1 MITVGLDFG
10 THQTKLCVEKKEG
23 VECSYTF
30 VKFKDDKSIDH
41 YTIPS
46 VINIDDHG
54 LLSYGYI
61 PPKTKGRIIRYFKQ
75 SVFRSTKDQLMSQE
89 DAMYYSI
96 WYLAYILF
104 DLEKTYG
111 TEFSVQMGVPTDS
124 GHYENA
130 KRIAVQILA
139 SAYNLVEEVFNN
151 DKNEFLQCDVATL
164 KKKTIIVD
172 YTDEIKDNYGI
183 LVFPEAYAC
192 LKPLTSRGK
201 IATGMSLMV
210 DIGGGTTDVS
220 FFTIE
225 NNLPQVYDFFSINKG
240 LNYLTNVQPEDY
252 KSLSSFETIHHSA
265 LNIFFNNIKVMF
277 ELDESNGN
285 QNEGRKDSNVT
296 SAKEI
301 DSERTKNF
309 VKELSS
315 KCNNLIQKLQLE
327 FQEQTNIPL
336 YRLNDALKNRP
347 LIYCGGGSTF
357 RQLQMSYYGFQD
369 KKLISHQEWDIKSI
383 DDIDDI
389 IKKGLCPILS
399 TCYGLSI
406 SVATDNIKKLPFRDI
421 FEDIRR
427 MKEEEEAK
435 ELELYEARNRSTSTY
450 DDWDTIK

>member
-1 MITVGLDFG
+1 
-10 THQTKLCVEKKEG
+10 
-23 VECSYTF
+23 
-30 VKFKDDKSIDH
+30 
-41 YTIPS
+41 
-46 VINIDDHG
+46 
-54 LLSYGYI
+54 
-61 PPKTKGRIIRYFKQ
+61 
-75 SVFRSTKDQLMSQE
+75 
-89 DAMYYSI
+89 
-96 WYLAYILF
+96 
-104 DLEKTYG
+104 
-111 TEFSVQMGVPTDS
+111 MGVPTDS

-252 KSLSSFETIHHSA
+252 RSLSSFETIHHSA
-265 LNIFFNNIKVMF
+265 LNIFFNNIKAMF
-277 ELDESNGN
+277 ELDESDGN

-336 YRLNDALKNRP
+336 CRLNDALKNRP

-357 RQLQMSYYGFQD
+357 RQLQMSYYGFKD

-383 DDIDDI
+383 EDIDDI

-399 TCYGLSI
+399 TSYGLAI

-421 FEDIRR
+421 FDNIRR
-427 MKEEEEAK
+427 KKEEDDAREY
-435 ELELYEARNRSTSTY
+435 ELFDIKNRCTNLY
-450 DDWDTIK
+450 DDWDAIK

>member
-1 MITVGLDFG
+1 MITIGLDFG

-23 VECSYTF
+23 VECSYKF
-30 VKFKDDKSIDH
+30 VKFQDDKGIDH

-46 VINIDDHG
+46 VINIDNRG

-61 PPKTKGRIIRYFKQ
+61 PQKTKGRIIRYFKQ
-75 SVFRSTKDQLMSQE
+75 SVFRSTKEQLMSQE

-96 WYLAYILF
+96 WYLSYILF

-111 TEFSVQMGVPTDS
+111 TEFSVQMGAPTDS

-139 SAYNLVEEVFNN
+139 SAYGLVEEVFNN

-252 KSLSSFETIHHSA
+252 KALSSFEPSHHSA
-265 LNIFFNNIKVMF
+265 LSNFFNNIKAVF
-277 ELDESNGN
+277 ESNDGDG
-285 QNEGRKDSNVT
+285 QQCEGRKDSNVT
-296 SAKEI
+296 SAEEI
-301 DSERTKNF
+301 DAEKTKIF
-309 VKELSS
+309 VKELNS
-315 KCNNLIQKLQLE
+315 KCSDLIQRLQFE
-327 FQEQTNIPL
+327 FKEQTNIPL

-357 RQLQMSYYGFQD
+357 KQLQTSYHGFMD

-383 DDIDDI
+383 EDIDDI

-399 TCYGLSI
+399 TSYGLAI

-421 FEDIRR
+421 FENIRR
-427 MKEEEEAK
+427 MKEEEEAR
-435 ELELYEARNRSTSTY
+435 ELELFETRNRSTSTY

>member
-30 VKFKDDKSIDH
+30 VKFKDDKGIDH

-46 VINIDDHG
+46 VINIDNRG

-61 PPKTKGRIIRYFKQ
+61 PQRTKGRIIRYFKQ
-75 SVFRSTKDQLMSQE
+75 SVFRSTEEQLMSQE

-111 TEFSVQMGVPTDS
+111 TEFSVQMGSPTDS

-139 SAYNLVEEVFNN
+139 SAYRLVEDVFNN
-151 DKNEFLQCDVATL
+151 DKNKFLQCDVATL
-164 KKKTIIVD
+164 KKRTIIVD

-192 LKPLTSRGK
+192 MKPLTKRGK

-252 KSLSSFETIHHSA
+252 RSLSSFETSHHSS
-265 LNIFFNNIKVMF
+265 LSNFFNNIKSMF
-277 ELDESNGN
+277 ESDESVGK
-285 QNEGRKDSNVT
+285 QYEGRKDSNVT

-301 DSERTKNF
+301 DAEKTKKF
-309 VKELSS
+309 VKELNS

-357 RQLQMSYYGFQD
+357 KQLQMSYYGFQD

-421 FEDIRR
+421 FENIRR
-427 MKEEEEAK
+427 MKEEEDAK
-435 ELELYEARNRSTSTY
+435 ELELYEARNRSISTY